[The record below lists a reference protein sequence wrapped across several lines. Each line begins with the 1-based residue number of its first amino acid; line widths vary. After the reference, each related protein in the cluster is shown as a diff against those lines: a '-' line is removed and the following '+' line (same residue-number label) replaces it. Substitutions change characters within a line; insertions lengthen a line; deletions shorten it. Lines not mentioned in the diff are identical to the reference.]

1 MTKKR
6 KIIYITIAAAIVII
20 AALAIIFMPKTAPQT
35 VTEMLSMAQKY
46 LVEMDY
52 ERAIAEFNK
61 VIELDPMN
69 ADAYLGLAE
78 AYEKSGD
85 IDKAVETLEKGFEL
99 TGDERIEAAL
109 AALRSENEETS
120 ETEAAVEET
129 ETEETPM
136 PEVDIPSDAFE
147 YNGHSYYVFSD
158 ICETWE
164 DAEKYCES
172 LGGYLAVINNDDENT
187 AVYDIMKQQGYESAY
202 FGYTDVEEDGNWHWI
217 DGKSSSYTNWNRY
230 EPSDGFYA
238 MFYWKWEYTWN
249 DGTFDD
255 KTDNGGMAFICEWD
269 EVGENAEISENEE
282 TVIFSADDPYT
293 LIKHACNIISMFGT
307 QNYYDA
313 NGIFYIGDPIEHGRY
328 RVKNQLSDEDEY
340 VYFKNMSF
348 DNDSAIKF
356 VKNQRVYVRD
366 RLFDVDVANKAF
378 TAYIADKKVK
388 YNNYYLA
395 YPSVSDCVITSAP
408 NTFFESEEE
417 GIFHF
422 EAGGAPGIDMD
433 ITVIDNK
440 ITEINIP
447 EMYWFSDFHLRYY
460 YDENEGSWLLSCEYP
475 ENVIERMNNNEDYRE
490 ANANDLPNY
499 TLPYEKCVIYPTQF
513 EYSADFD
520 PTVFD
525 IPENSSG
532 YSSYE
537 NWGEYIGR
545 EIY

>member
-20 AALAIIFMPKTAPQT
+20 AALAIIFMPKAAPQT
-35 VTEMLSMAQKY
+35 VTEMLSTAQKY

-99 TGDERIEAAL
+99 TGDERIRAAL

-129 ETEETPM
+129 ETEGTLM
-136 PEVDIPSDAFE
+136 PEADIPSDAFE

-217 DGKSSSYTNWNRY
+217 NGKNSSYTNWNRY

-269 EVGENAEISENEE
+269 ESGLEDHSDGSLFQHI
-282 TVIFSADDPYT
+282 
-293 LIKHACNIISMFGT
+293 FGT
-307 QNYYDA
+307 SEPTVTNGKCGDDA
-313 NGIFYIGDPIEHGRY
+313 YWD
-328 RVKNQLSDEDEY
+328 LSDEGMLIISGSGA
-340 VYFKNMSF
+340 VT
-348 DNDSAIKF
+348 DNPWLANRSAIK
-356 VKNQRVYVRD
+356 
-366 RLFDVDVANKAF
+366 
-378 TAYIADKKVK
+378 KVIIRE
-388 YNNYYLA
+388 N
-395 YPSVSDCVITSAP
+395 ITS
-408 NTFFESEEE
+408 
-417 GIFHF
+417 
-422 EAGGAPGIDMD
+422 
-433 ITVIDNK
+433 
-440 ITEINIP
+440 
-447 EMYWFSDFHLRYY
+447 L
-460 YDENEGSWLLSCEYP
+460 C
-475 ENVIERMNNNEDYRE
+475 
-490 ANANDLPNY
+490 ANAFAYCEELDEVDLGSHRTMP
-499 TLPYEKCVIYPTQF
+499 PI
-513 EYSADFD
+513 
-520 PTVFD
+520 
-525 IPENSSG
+525 NSHK
-532 YSSYE
+532 SS
-537 NWGEYIGR
+537 
-545 EIY
+545 